1 MSFRLTLA
9 TLILFCM
16 IFIPLLT
23 RADVPLTDNG
33 VTTIHLDEYNGYFSA
48 RETLVDLKA
57 GIYDFVITNK
67 ADKLVGF
74 WLQDAKTK
82 AFLDKFPLEPGEQ
95 RTARVTLTENGFR
108 YRCPINPTPWYDV
121 GVSP

>member
-1 MSFRLTLA
+1 MNT
-9 TLILFCM
+9 IL
-16 IFIPLLT
+16 L
-23 RADVPLTDNG
+23 
-33 VTTIHLDEYNGYFSA
+33 FSA
-48 RETLVDLKA
+48 RETLVGLKA

-95 RTARVTLTENGFR
+95 RTARVTLTEKGFR
-108 YRCPINPTPWYDV
+108 YRCPINSTPCYHV
-121 GVSP
+121 GGSL